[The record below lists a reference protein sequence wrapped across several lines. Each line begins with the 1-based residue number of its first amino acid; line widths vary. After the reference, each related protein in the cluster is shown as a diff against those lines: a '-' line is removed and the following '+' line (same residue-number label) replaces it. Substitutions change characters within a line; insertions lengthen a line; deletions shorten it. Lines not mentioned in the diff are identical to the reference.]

1 MSTKQL
7 IIDRLNGKPSE
18 VIRPVA
24 GPSLHIRR
32 APIGQRSGV
41 LIQVEGAESLSLD
54 SAMAERLSALL
65 LVAVSDD

>member
-18 VIRPVA
+18 VIHPVA
-24 GPSLHIRR
+24 GPPLHIRR
-32 APIGQRSGV
+32 ASIGWRSGV

-54 SAMAERLSALL
+54 RPMAERLSALL